1 MGTTTPR
8 TVASFEIE
16 RELARGGM
24 GIVYLARQPALDR
37 CVVLKTLRREL
48 ADDKRLAE
56 RFRREA
62 QAAAAV
68 HHENVVAVY
77 DGFSWR
83 GRSYIAQEY
92 VDGEDLETALGRTG
106 PLAPRIAAWI
116 ALEVARGLEAIHA
129 RGVVHRDLKP
139 SNVLIAKTG
148 EVKIADFGIAW
159 GGSDKQLTQTGHAVG
174 TPRYM
179 SPEQLYG
186 ERVDPR
192 SDVFALGIVLYEMLT
207 GRAPFVEEAPDDE
220 SEGEPL
226 LRRIESG
233 NYTSVRRGAPG
244 TPRALARLVRRCLR
258 ARPKKRPASA
268 TELRLELE
276 HWLGN
281 RIEEGRRE
289 VSDWLWEREVF
300 QREAHETAA
309 EPSQTRPRRRTA
321 SVLRWAVASALTA
334 AAMGASTWVLAQG
347 AAELPVLADAFAPW
361 VQGPPPPQS
370 PLTPDP

>member
-1 MGTTTPR
+1 MASTTPQSIG
-8 TVASFEIE
+8 SFEVE

-37 CVVLKTLRREL
+37 RVVLKTLRREL
-48 ADDKRLAE
+48 ADDERLVE

-62 QAAAAV
+62 EAAAAV

-106 PLAPRIAAWI
+106 PMTPRIAAWI
-116 ALEVARGLEAIHA
+116 ALELARGLEAIHA

-139 SNVLIAKTG
+139 SNVLLAKTG
-148 EVKIADFGIAW
+148 EAKIADFGVAW
-159 GGSDKQLTQTGHAVG
+159 GGRGKQLTQTGHAVG

-192 SDVFALGIVLYEMLT
+192 SDIFALGVVLYEMLT
-207 GRAPFVEEAPDDE
+207 GRAPFVEEDPDE
-220 SEGEPL
+220 EGEAL
-226 LRRIESG
+226 VRRIESG
-233 NYTSVRRGAPG
+233 RYASVRRAAPRV
-244 TPRALARLVRRCLR
+244 PRALARLAQRCLR

-268 TELRLELE
+268 SELRAELE
-276 HWLGN
+276 RFLEAP
-281 RIEEGRRE
+281 IEEGRAE
-289 VSDWLWEREVF
+289 VSTWLWEREVF
-300 QREAHETAA
+300 RRETHETVPETAHR
-309 EPSQTRPRRRTA
+309 TPRRRRA
-321 SVLRWAVASALTA
+321 GALRWAAVSLA
-334 AAMGASTWVLAQG
+334 AAAALAASTWVLG
-347 AAELPVLADAFAPW
+347 GPDLPVLADAIAPFAHGRP
-361 VQGPPPPQS
+361 
-370 PLTPDP
+370 